1 MSSIARWSY
10 KYVAT
15 VKPFVAYDQRTGET
29 TFGAEYD
36 IACGVIGATD
46 QDRIRAAAGAA
57 GGQELLAK
65 HIIYTEDDRPKY
77 LDHIKFEGSDGWE
90 EIRHKTFWEM
100 AAFNDV
106 PDYKLMTG

>member
-10 KYVAT
+10 KYTAT

-46 QDRIRAAAGAA
+46 QDRMTV
-57 GGQELLAK
+57 GGQEMVAK

-90 EIRHKTFWEM
+90 EVRHKTFWEM

>member
-10 KYVAT
+10 KYPAT
-15 VKPFVAYDQRTGET
+15 VKPFSAYDQRSGAT
-29 TFGAEYD
+29 TYGAEFD
-36 IACGVIGATD
+36 ILCGVVGATD
-46 QDRIRAAAGAA
+46 QDRVSV
-57 GGQELLAK
+57 GGQEMLAK
-65 HIIYTEDDRPKY
+65 HVIYTEDARPKY
-77 LDHIKFEGSDGWE
+77 LDLIKFDGSDGWE